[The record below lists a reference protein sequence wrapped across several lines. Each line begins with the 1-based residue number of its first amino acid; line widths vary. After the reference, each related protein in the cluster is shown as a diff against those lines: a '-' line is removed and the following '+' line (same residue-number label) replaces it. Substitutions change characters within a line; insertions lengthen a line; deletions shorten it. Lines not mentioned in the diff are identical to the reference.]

1 MPKPRERDPSDKI
14 KGKGKNG
21 GRPVRDVRRQMTAKL
36 RKELVEQ
43 KRGGQEAP
51 ADVQAVDQVEQIG
64 AAAFDEVGRE
74 AERLIDRAIHPDHRP
89 KERTEAVRGDGQRPQ
104 ERRPVNGSSQTAR
117 KTDRG
122 QSRTAPGRM
131 DTSQAPGIKT
141 RASETNPLSRS
152 SPGETD
158 APPPTPQERMKRQA
172 AKELERAGH
181 TGELPQEHGATYA
194 SPYYGGRPPEA
205 GSSKNHFSPANQSI
219 HPSDPSIN
227 RPSIKERPRRSTA
240 PREKPP
246 GGAFTPKTRQRV
258 EQAARKGVAAGRT
271 TLQEAGR
278 PAAKRVMERARRKAQ
293 AAAQKSLAQ
302 RAKQAAKTAAGLS
315 KKAAVGVTKAVAALV
330 SALVSLVGGAVLVL
344 ALAVVLLIGALL
356 ASPFGILFANEPSRD
371 AVPLSA
377 AVAQIN
383 VELADKLE
391 GLQGGEYDRVEIQ
404 GQPPDWSEAA
414 AVFAAKTAGAED
426 GTDVAALSP
435 DKVELLK
442 NVFWDMCTISSTVE
456 TVEHPAS
463 GDRDAWTE
471 NGLVIT
477 IPAKTA
483 EEMRTAYAFT
493 EFQNQSLTDLL
504 TEMDTLGSLLGDL
517 SISQADAVELLQNL
531 PADLDP
537 ERRAVV
543 ETACKLVGKVNY
555 FWGGKSLTIGWNDAW
570 GTLRQVTA
578 AGSSTTGTYR
588 PYGMDCS
595 GFVDWVFY
603 NITGGEY
610 IIGHGGGAHAQN
622 TYCTPISW
630 DEALPGDL
638 VFYPEDSH
646 VGIVGGRDESG
657 NLLIVHCAFSANNVV
672 ITDADGFTSI
682 GRPRYYG
689 E

>member
-14 KGKGKNG
+14 KGKGKSN

-43 KRGGQEAP
+43 KRAGQEPA
-51 ADVQAVDQVEQIG
+51 ADVQAVDQVEQTG
-64 AAAFDEVGRE
+64 AASFDKVSQETGQ
-74 AERLIDRAIHPDHRP
+74 LLDRIVHPALRP
-89 KERTEAVRGDGQRPQ
+89 KERTEAVKGEVRRPQ
-104 ERRPVNGSSQTAR
+104 KRRPTGSSGQAAY
-117 KTDRG
+117 KTYRG
-122 QSRTAPGRM
+122 QNRTAPGRK
-131 DTSQAPGIKT
+131 DAVYPPGTKT
-141 RASETNPLSRS
+141 GAVETGPVSHS
-152 SPGETD
+152 IPGEPDT
-158 APPPTPQERMKRQA
+158 PPTPQERMKQQA

-181 TGELPQEHGATYA
+181 TGDFPQGRGAPRV
-194 SPYYGGRPPEA
+194 SPHYGGRPPEA
-205 GSSKNHFSPANQSI
+205 VPSQKDFSPANQSI
-219 HPSDPSIN
+219 YQSTN
-227 RPSIKERPRRSTA
+227 RSFIKERPQRSA
-240 PREKPP
+240 ALREKPP
-246 GGAFTPKTRQRV
+246 GGVFTPKTRQRV
-258 EQAARKGVAAGRT
+258 EQAARKGAAAGKA
-271 TLQEAGR
+271 TLQETGK
-278 PAAKRVMERARRKAQ
+278 PAAKRIAERARRRAQ
-293 AAAQKSLAQ
+293 SAAQKSVAQ

-315 KKAAVGVTKAVAALV
+315 RKAAVGVTKAVAAMV

-383 VELADKLE
+383 VELADKLTD
-391 GLQGGEYDRVEIQ
+391 LQDGNGYDRVDVQ
-404 GQPPDWSEAA
+404 GQPPDWSEVA

-426 GTDVAALSP
+426 GIDVAALTP

-442 NVFWDMCTISSTVE
+442 NVFWDMCAISSTVE
-456 TVEHPAS
+456 TIEHPAS

-471 NGLVIT
+471 KVLVIT
-477 IPAKTA
+477 ITPKTA

-504 TEMDTLGSLLGDL
+504 TELDALGSLLGDL
-517 SISQADAVELLQNL
+517 SISQADAVELLRDL
-531 PADLDP
+531 PAGLDP

-595 GFVDWVFY
+595 GLVDWVFY
-603 NITGGEY
+603 NVSGGEY
-610 IIGHGGGAHAQN
+610 IIGHGGGAHAQH
-622 TYCTPISW
+622 TYCDPIFW

-646 VGIVGGRDESG
+646 VGIVGGRGESG
-657 NLLIVHCAFSANNVV
+657 DLLIIHCAFSANNVV
-672 ITDADGFTSI
+672 ITGLEGFTSI
-682 GRPRYYG
+682 GRPHYYG
-689 E
+689 N